1 MRFFFLTLFLT
12 ILGISSLTPENSVAQ
27 EHSLEE
33 PVLPDPEQPDPDA
46 IQPKMDDVPLVS
58 EDQRSEADERLVE
71 LFATLKK
78 TRNNRA
84 AKRVADEIWGEWF
97 RSGSASIDLMMKWS
111 NDAVDKEQFNVA
123 LDFLDQIV
131 TLSPEYA
138 EGWNRRATLHY
149 NMRNFNKSMVDIQ
162 KVLALEPRH
171 FGALSGMATILEREG
186 KKQAALNAWQRTLDI
201 YPAMKSGQAALIRLS
216 DELEGDPA

>member
-1 MRFFFLTLFLT
+1 MRFFFL
-12 ILGISSLTPENSVAQ
+12 ILLLAILSTASWAPMGAVAQ
-27 EHSLEE
+27 EHELEE
-33 PVLPDPEQPDPDA
+33 PELPDPEQPDPEA
-46 IQPKMDDVPLVS
+46 IQPKMDDVPLAS
-58 EDQRSEADERLVE
+58 EDQRSEAENRLTE

-78 TRNNRA
+78 TRNNHA
-84 AKRVADEIWGEWF
+84 AKRIADEIWGEWF

-111 NDAVDKEQFNVA
+111 NDAVAKEQFNVA
-123 LDFLDQIV
+123 LDFLDQVV

-149 NMRNFNKSMVDIQ
+149 NMSNYNKSMADIQ

-171 FGALSGMATILEREG
+171 FGALSGMATILERNG
-186 KKQAALNAWQRTLDI
+186 RKRAALNAWQRALDV